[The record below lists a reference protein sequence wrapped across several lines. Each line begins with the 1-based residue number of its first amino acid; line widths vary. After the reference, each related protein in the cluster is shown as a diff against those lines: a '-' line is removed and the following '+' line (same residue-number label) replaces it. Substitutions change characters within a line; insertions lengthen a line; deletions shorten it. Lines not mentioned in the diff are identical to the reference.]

1 MKSVNDS
8 QEDSLLLIAAEASS
22 CMYAKN
28 FIKAWREKFPKTHFY
43 GVGDREMQSLGM
55 ECVGLAEDMAV
66 MGLLEVLK
74 HYPAIKKVG
83 DEIIEKTQKRPPR
96 FALLLDYPGFNLRLA
111 KKLKELNVSVVY
123 YISPQLWAWKKGRV
137 QQVRDY
143 VDDMLVVFPFEVEFY
158 KEHNIEAHFVGHPL
172 VEVVEKEIQDN
183 PEKTEGRP
191 KKVLGLMPG
200 SRRNEIKSIF
210 KTQWKAAQILM
221 EKQDVQV
228 KVLLAPTLNASDFS
242 QFLGPTD
249 QVDFVKDSPTQM
261 IRGCD
266 LILSASG
273 TATLQVALCEK
284 PMVVMYRMNPIT
296 AFFAKRLVKSVDAF
310 CIVNL
315 IAGRKVVPEFFQEQA
330 SPDHLANELE
340 KLLVVDKARESM
352 VRSLKQ
358 VKSLLG
364 EGGATQN
371 VIKYLV
377 SRYG

>member
-172 VEVVEKEIQDN
+172 VEVVEKEIQDH
-183 PEKTEGRP
+183 PEKTEERP

-242 QFLGPTD
+242 QFLCPTD

>member
-1 MKSVNDS
+1 
-8 QEDSLLLIAAEASS
+8 LLG
-22 CMYAKN
+22 
-28 FIKAWREKFPKTHFY
+28 T
-43 GVGDREMQSLGM
+43 
-55 ECVGLAEDMAV
+55 
-66 MGLLEVLK
+66 
-74 HYPAIKKVG
+74 
-83 DEIIEKTQKRPPR
+83 
-96 FALLLDYPGFNLRLA
+96 
-111 KKLKELNVSVVY
+111 
-123 YISPQLWAWKKGRV
+123 
-137 QQVRDY
+137 
-143 VDDMLVVFPFEVEFY
+143 
-158 KEHNIEAHFVGHPL
+158 PL

>member
-158 KEHNIEAHFVGHPL
+158 KEHNIEAHFVGHP
-172 VEVVEKEIQDN
+172 
-183 PEKTEGRP
+183 PR
-191 KKVLGLMPG
+191 
-200 SRRNEIKSIF
+200 
-210 KTQWKAAQILM
+210 
-221 EKQDVQV
+221 
-228 KVLLAPTLNASDFS
+228 
-242 QFLGPTD
+242 
-249 QVDFVKDSPTQM
+249 
-261 IRGCD
+261 
-266 LILSASG
+266 
-273 TATLQVALCEK
+273 
-284 PMVVMYRMNPIT
+284 
-296 AFFAKRLVKSVDAF
+296 
-310 CIVNL
+310 
-315 IAGRKVVPEFFQEQA
+315 
-330 SPDHLANELE
+330 
-340 KLLVVDKARESM
+340 
-352 VRSLKQ
+352 
-358 VKSLLG
+358 
-364 EGGATQN
+364 
-371 VIKYLV
+371 
-377 SRYG
+377 